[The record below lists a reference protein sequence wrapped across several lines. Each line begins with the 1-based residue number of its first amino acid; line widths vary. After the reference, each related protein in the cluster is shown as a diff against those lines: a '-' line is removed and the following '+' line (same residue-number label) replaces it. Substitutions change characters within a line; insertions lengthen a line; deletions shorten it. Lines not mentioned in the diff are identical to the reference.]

1 MRIWLNSLLI
11 YNLIFKIIFKNNK
24 FIMNFIKIRFYL
36 IFIVLF
42 FQYFI
47 STAFSN
53 QPFII
58 NSDNLKIIPY
68 KHFEFLEGFDES
80 VSFSTLEN
88 QKWSKKIKNVQSM
101 VDGYWLR
108 FSTVNN
114 LTTNTIGLSHN
125 YNKEK
130 KLFVK
135 NSLGIKEYDFWKS
148 GLNKLITDERIGAQ
162 HRIVMPKGE
171 LTVIYDFFRNNPVD
185 RFNSK
190 ENYHRMMIGSWEELR
205 FREIAR
211 FVGRIAFLAPA
222 LLFGLYYFF
231 VFLIS
236 RGNYIWISLAL
247 IMTSLMTLGPLSSS
261 FSGLNLNPSFSS
273 LSGLNFYLTILFLIL
288 IQFFKK
294 TLKLNEFYP
303 KLNRIF
309 LMSIFFYIF
318 MSLIN
323 LYLLINWPNEEQL
336 NLIKYPPDNLGPGLI
351 KMHIMIIPF
360 IIILLCSIVVSFFSW
375 RKGDSSSGYLCLSFL
390 LPFLILPISFITF
403 LMTGGFNAFF
413 WGIIMPLS
421 GILFLG
427 MFVTFGF
434 SVAQNMKDLEHEFLE
449 NQVRLNEELE
459 SKVKQRTLEL
469 TEANQLITESINS
482 ASLIQN
488 AILPKIERENFGF
501 NEFEYLWEPRDI
513 VGGDFYWMDKKDE
526 WTCFVM
532 ADCTGHGIPGAFM
545 TLISSTLLDRIK
557 SLEDL
562 SQPER
567 ILNQLDELLEETL
580 KLKENDATN
589 FGMDAGVCCFSRKNN
604 KLLYSGAKMN
614 LYHKFDN
621 DVQEYKGDKI
631 SLGYSQKPHPIV
643 LHCHHIDFPINSSF
657 FMFSDGITDQVGG
670 PKNIMYGK
678 KRILKIISETSD
690 VKNSIQKI
698 TKDLES
704 YQRSHKRRDDLSLF
718 GFSIA

>member
-1 MRIWLNSLLI
+1 MKNNLVYLFKYII
-11 YNLIFKIIFKNNK
+11 FIFVLIFNYNN
-24 FIMNFIKIRFYL
+24 F
-36 IFIVLF
+36 V
-42 FQYFI
+42 
-47 STAFSN
+47 FSSEIQTQN
-53 QPFII
+53 DTFII
-58 NSDNLKIIPY
+58 HNDKLINVPRKYLR
-68 KHFEFLEGFDES
+68 FLEHGDF
-80 VSFSTLEN
+80 
-88 QKWSKKIKNVQSM
+88 
-101 VDGYWLR
+101 
-108 FSTVNN
+108 N
-114 LTTNTIGLSHN
+114 LT
-125 YNKEK
+125 
-130 KLFVK
+130 
-135 NSLGIKEYDFWKS
+135 
-148 GLNKLITDERIGAQ
+148 LNKLKESKWENELSTQQSFYDGFWVKIKILNLSSTSEMGIHHHWNFEKRIIYENSFNFKSFNFLDYNNDNYEYMTKDRIWYDYKIDMPTGDITE
-162 HRIVMPKGE
+162 
-171 LTVIYDFFRNNPVD
+171 IYSFFRSRPLD
-185 RFNSK
+185 RMNSHS
-190 ENYHRMMIGSWEELR
+190 NGLDRIAIGSWEEIQVSEL
-205 FREIAR
+205 FRA
-211 FVGRIAFLAPA
+211 GRYFISL
-222 LLFGLYYFF
+222 LIYVLFGLY
-231 VFLIS
+231 FLIFYFIS
-236 RGNYIWISLAL
+236 KENNYLWITLVLAAFSYTNL
-247 IMTSLMTLGPLSSS
+247 GFLFSSILGIRFNYLYGPLG
-261 FSGLNLNPSFSS
+261 F
-273 LSGLNFYLTILFLIL
+273 
-288 IQFFKK
+288 
-294 TLKLNEFYP
+294 
-303 KLNRIF
+303 
-309 LMSIFFYIF
+309 
-318 MSLIN
+318 SLIAGLIIHILRN
-323 LYLLINWPNEEQL
+323 LLDLENNFLKFDRLFKWTIRLYLFFALFYFYDSFDYPDGEIYT
-336 NLIKYPPDNLGPGLI
+336 NLIKYPIHNYGVGT
-351 KMHIMIIPF
+351 IPLYLSF
-360 IIILLCSIVVSFFSW
+360 IPLIIIAIISLFLIFILW
-375 RKGDSSSGYLCLSFL
+375 RRGSKLSGYLL
-390 LPFLILPISFITF
+390 LTFSIPIIIGVVSTTARILGIYDENFKINLFVQGIQSFISY
-403 LMTGGFNAFF
+403 L
-413 WGIIMPLS
+413 IPIM
-421 GILFLG
+421 FG
-427 MFVTFGF
+427 MVL
-434 SVAQNMKDLEHEFLE
+434 AEKYNE
-449 NQVRLNEELE
+449 VRKKLIDELE
-459 SKVKQRTLEL
+459 DKVEERTIRLS
-469 TEANQLITESINS
+469 EANQLITESINS

-557 SLEDL
+557 SFEEL

-631 SLGYSQKPHPIV
+631 SLGYAQKPHPIV